1 MLKKLIVR
9 RLIGGLLLAIFGFYI
24 LYRGINLSILGVR
37 YDIESITSIGGD
49 YIILG
54 GVSALVGTVL
64 ASTSY
69 MFQKKWLDYTLT
81 IVETIGIVIWMIEV

>member
-37 YDIESITSIGGD
+37 YNIKSITSTGGD
-49 YIILG
+49 CIILG

-69 MFQKKWLDYTLT
+69 MFQKNGLIIPLLLLKQLEL
-81 IVETIGIVIWMIEV
+81 